1 MQGPTFGENV
11 MNNQTDKEDLP
22 PASVREA
29 TVEKAR
35 KLEQEMLARSAR
47 KRTDAANESEFGED
61 PAQPA
66 QEISLLPYVDRE
78 DDELVVDP
86 KDGKYIMKKYQ
97 E

>member
-1 MQGPTFGENV
+1 MEGPIFGENA
-11 MNNQTDKEDLP
+11 MNNQINKDDLP
-22 PASVREA
+22 PASVSES

-47 KRTDAANESEFGED
+47 KRTAAANESEFGED

-66 QEISLLPYVDRE
+66 QEISSLPYVDRE